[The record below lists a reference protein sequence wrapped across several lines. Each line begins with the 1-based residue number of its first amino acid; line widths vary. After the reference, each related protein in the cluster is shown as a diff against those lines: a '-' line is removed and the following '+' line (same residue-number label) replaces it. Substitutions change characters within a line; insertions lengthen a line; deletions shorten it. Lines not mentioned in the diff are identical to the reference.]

1 MRVETAEGKQEYA
14 AAQRGFAE
22 RGAPLRE
29 RLVGRVRAPP
39 RGRRMR
45 RWVPVLVVVGWLGMA
60 PGVVV
65 SLRAREDSDAQLEMS
80 WLVWVGYLVAMAVG
94 AAWWRL
100 RDREVAGG
108 RQRGAAALAVLVG
121 VSVPVAV
128 YVVGVFVSADPR
140 PANVVVVRASSRSS
154 SSRSPVSSSRCSG
167 RSSGAC

>member
-1 MRVETAEGKQEYA
+1 
-14 AAQRGFAE
+14 
-22 RGAPLRE
+22 
-29 RLVGRVRAPP
+29 
-39 RGRRMR
+39 MR

-121 VSVPVAV
+121 VSVPVAA

-140 PANVVVVRASSRSS
+140 PANVVGAGIVAVVVFTITGLVIALLGTVVGRLLTSGQS
-154 SSRSPVSSSRCSG
+154 VSSGSR
-167 RSSGAC
+167 